1 MPEFRSSMWWNDER
15 DRDQWCSWS
24 GNDADEMEKSFVPTY
39 ICGWCFIPWTLFSRA
54 NVCEWS
60 AGLTPI
66 GCKQA
71 RGRSNSWW
79 LMSLFSSLSLA
90 PYWRDSSSAKQT
102 SYGTDKVFRRGA
114 YSTPTM
120 LTRRGAE
127 YVQQADMSK
136 YWGLWTGLRP
146 GEFFTLTFLVLLV
159 SFSSSYKI
167 LAAPTTCTLE
177 WLVY

>member
-1 MPEFRSSMWWNDER
+1 MNVIEI
-15 DRDQWCSWS
+15 
-24 GNDADEMEKSFVPTY
+24 NDAPGLEMMQMRWKKVLCLPTSVGDASFPGPYFPALRYVS
-39 ICGWCFIPWTLFSRA
+39 GQLVA
-54 NVCEWS
+54 H
-60 AGLTPI
+60 LTPI

-71 RGRSNSWW
+71 RGRSYSWR